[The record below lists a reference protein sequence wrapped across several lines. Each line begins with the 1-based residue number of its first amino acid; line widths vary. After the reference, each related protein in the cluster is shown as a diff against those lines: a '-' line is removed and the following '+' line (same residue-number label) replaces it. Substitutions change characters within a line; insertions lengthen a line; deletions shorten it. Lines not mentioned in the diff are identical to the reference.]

1 MTEPERII
9 KSGLLPSNFL
19 DEEVRCEYHVTTQMK
34 KIWAIELNI
43 LVEFDRVCKKHG
55 LRYFLMCGTLL
66 GAIRHKGFI
75 PWDDDIDV
83 AMPRDDFNKLNTLQD
98 EFRHPIFLQT
108 PLTDKE
114 FGGSHTCIRN
124 TNTSAISPIIRFQKM
139 NHGLFIDV
147 FALDHFVPEGAEER
161 FAEINQLNIENGTF
175 MRLTNPELNE
185 KNRERVKNYHR
196 DHIADYKRIHE
207 IASMFNDRE
216 TEKLAIL
223 TWTAEPL
230 ERNVWDAKDFSDSV
244 DVEFEGFRFPAPSGF
259 RNILTQMFGN
269 YMEFPPVEQRG
280 AQHSQ
285 YVLDPDTPYTEF
297 LRTFKMG

>member
-1 MTEPERII
+1 
-9 KSGLLPSNFL
+9 
-19 DEEVRCEYHVTTQMK
+19 
-34 KIWAIELNI
+34 
-43 LVEFDRVCKKHG
+43 
-55 LRYFLMCGTLL
+55 
-66 GAIRHKGFI
+66 
-75 PWDDDIDV
+75 
-83 AMPRDDFNKLNTLQD
+83 
-98 EFRHPIFLQT
+98 
-108 PLTDKE
+108 
-114 FGGSHTCIRN
+114 
-124 TNTSAISPIIRFQKM
+124 
-139 NHGLFIDV
+139 
-147 FALDHFVPEGAEER
+147 
-161 FAEINQLNIENGTF
+161 

>member
-1 MTEPERII
+1 MTEAQRII

-19 DEEVRCEYHVTTQMK
+19 DEEVRCEYLVTTQMK
-34 KIWAIELNI
+34 KIWAIELDI

-108 PLTDKE
+108 PLTDKD

-161 FAEINQLNIENGTF
+161 FAEINRLNIENGTF
-175 MRLTNPELNE
+175 MRLTNPHLNE
-185 KNRERVKNYHR
+185 KNRERVKAYNR
-196 DHIADYKRIHE
+196 DHIADYRKIHE

-216 TEKLAIL
+216 TDKLAIL

-230 ERNVWDAKDFSDSV
+230 ERNVWDAKDFSGSV
-244 DVEFEGFRFPAPSGF
+244 DVEFEGFRFPAPAGYI
-259 RNILTQMFGN
+259 NILTQMFGN

-285 YVLDPDTPYTEF
+285 YVLDPDTPYEEF
-297 LRTFKMG
+297 LKTATF

>member
-1 MTEPERII
+1 MTEPERIVAKGI
-9 KSGLLPSNFL
+9 VPSSFL
-19 DEEVRCEYHVTTQMK
+19 QEETICDFFVDSTRK
-34 KIWAIELNI
+34 KVWAIELDI
-43 LVEFDRVCKKHG
+43 LIEFDRICKKHG
-55 LRYFLMCGTLL
+55 LKYFLMCGTLL

-83 AMPRDDFNKLNTLQD
+83 AMPRDDFNKLNTLQE
-98 EFRHPIFLQT
+98 EFKHPFFLQT

-114 FGGSHTCIRN
+114 FAGSHTCIRN

-196 DHIADYKRIHE
+196 DHIADYKKIHE
-207 IASMFNDRE
+207 IASKFNNQATD
-216 TEKLAIL
+216 KLAIL

-230 ERNVWDAKDFSDSV
+230 CVGRK
-244 DVEFEGFRFPAPSGF
+244 G
-259 RNILTQMFGN
+259 L
-269 YMEFPPVEQRG
+269 
-280 AQHSQ
+280 
-285 YVLDPDTPYTEF
+285 
-297 LRTFKMG
+297 

>member
-1 MTEPERII
+1 MTEPERIVAKGI
-9 KSGLLPSNFL
+9 VPPSFL
-19 DEEVRCEYHVTTQMK
+19 QEETICDFFVDSTRK
-34 KIWAIELNI
+34 KIWAIELDI
-43 LVEFDRVCKKHG
+43 LIEFDRICKKHG
-55 LRYFLMCGTLL
+55 LKYFLMCGTLL

-98 EFRHPIFLQT
+98 EFKHPFFLQT

-114 FGGSHTCIRN
+114 FAGSHTCIRN

-196 DHIADYKRIHE
+196 DHIADYKKIHE
-207 IASMFNDRE
+207 IASKFNNQE

-230 ERNVWDAKDFSDSV
+230 EQNVWDAKDFDESE
-244 DVEFEGFRFPAPSGF
+244 DVEFEGYRFPAPAGY
-259 RNILTQMFGN
+259 RNILTQLFGN
-269 YMEFPPVEQRG
+269 YMEFPPVEKRG

-285 YVLDPDTPYTEF
+285 YVLDPDTPYAEF
-297 LRTFKMG
+297 LRTFKPR